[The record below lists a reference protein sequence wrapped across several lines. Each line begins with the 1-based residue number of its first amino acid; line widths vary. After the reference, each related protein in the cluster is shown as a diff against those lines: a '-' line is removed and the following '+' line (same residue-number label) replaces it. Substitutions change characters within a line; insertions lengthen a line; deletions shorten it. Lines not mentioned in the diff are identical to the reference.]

1 MTSRKSTSTDR
12 VHDAVLTFDY
22 DDAERARRVERAIRP
37 EVGDIDGDRST
48 VRLAREDE
56 RLELIV
62 EATDLV
68 ALRAGLNTWFSL
80 VSVAEQ
86 AGDAVS

>member
-1 MTSRKSTSTDR
+1 MTSRKSTSTR
-12 VHDAVLTFDY
+12 HDAVLAFDY

-48 VRLAREDE
+48 VRLDREAE
-56 RLELIV
+56 RLDLTV

-80 VSVAEQ
+80 VCVAEQ
-86 AGDAVS
+86 AGDVVT

>member
-1 MTSRKSTSTDR
+1 MTSRKSTSTN
-12 VHDAVLTFDY
+12 HDAVLAFDY

-48 VRLAREDE
+48 VRLDREAE
-56 RLELIV
+56 RLDLTV

-80 VSVAEQ
+80 VCVAEQ
-86 AGDAVS
+86 AGDVVT

>member
-1 MTSRKSTSTDR
+1 VTSKKSTSTDAA
-12 VHDAVLTFDY
+12 HDAVLVFEY

-48 VRLAREDE
+48 VSLVRDGDE
-56 RLELIV
+56 LELTV

-68 ALRAGLNTWFSL
+68 ALRAGLNTWCTL
-80 VSVAEQ
+80 VDVAEQ
-86 AGDAVS
+86 AGDLAA

>member
-1 MTSRKSTSTDR
+1 VTSKKSTSTN
-12 VHDAVLTFDY
+12 HDALLVFEY

-48 VRLAREDE
+48 VSLTREGSD
-56 RLELIV
+56 LELTV
-62 EATDLV
+62 EATDIV
-68 ALRAGLNTWFSL
+68 ALRAGLNTWFAL

-86 AGDAVS
+86 AGEAIV

>member
-1 MTSRKSTSTDR
+1 MTSKKSTSTN
-12 VHDAVLTFDY
+12 HDAFLFFEY

-48 VRLAREDE
+48 VSLTREGSD
-56 RLELIV
+56 LELTV

-86 AGDAVS
+86 AGEVIV